1 MASKSK
7 TYELALKIA
16 GKVDSSLK
24 KSCLAA
30 AKDVNTLSASVQKV
44 SGKAAKA
51 MATATSAAI
60 TAITVDAAKKA
71 IEFESTMADV
81 AKVVDGLRDQNGAFT
96 KSYYEMSDAL
106 LNMSKNI
113 PMTADALGQIMASAG
128 QAGIASED
136 LTKFTETAAKMGVAF
151 DTTAEQ
157 AGEWMATWRTAL
169 NLSQTQVTALG
180 DQLNYLG
187 NTTSENVLK
196 LSEVVTRVGALGQT
210 AGLSAGEV
218 AALAASMPGVTAE
231 ISATGIKS
239 MMIAMTA
246 GASATS
252 NQAAVLQ
259 QLGFTA
265 SDMANRMQTDAK
277 GAIIDLL
284 GAIKQLPAAEQTA
297 ALSQY
302 FGKESVSSIAP
313 LLKNLG
319 YLQQQFAK
327 VGDAAAYSGSMEA
340 EYAVRA
346 DTTANKLQ
354 LMQNKL
360 AALQVQ
366 IGNKILPYV
375 NDALDDLSANALPKA
390 EKTLGF
396 IIPKVA
402 KMLGFMLEHSSALI
416 NIGLGI
422 TAVVGISKTFKAVST
437 AYKGATAAVKLLR
450 AAQLKT
456 KIATVA
462 LTAQIRAHTFAMKAS
477 AAASK
482 AAAKAQKAFAA
493 GMKFIKS
500 PVGIA
505 VIAITALITAG
516 VWLYKNWDTV
526 KAKAA
531 QLGAKISG
539 IWTKINTAVTTA
551 IAAISSRFPAL
562 GAVLSG
568 LWKSVQ
574 DVWGNIKAI
583 FSNIIGFIDNVF
595 SGNWSAAWGNI
606 VAIFGNVFG
615 ALANI
620 AKAPINAVISVI
632 NMVLSKINEMK
643 ISIPDW
649 VPGVGGKTLGF
660 NIPQIPMLATG
671 GIATAPTLAM
681 VGEGGEP
688 EAVLPLSKLAQLLD
702 DWVKKPKPGSAGGG
716 DSIVFSPVFNFY
728 GGTPSREEAMEAGR
742 VSFAE
747 FKRLY
752 RRMKDEE
759 RRKQF
764 SPAKEGKG

>member
-1 MASKSK
+1 
-7 TYELALKIA
+7 
-16 GKVDSSLK
+16 
-24 KSCLAA
+24 
-30 AKDVNTLSASVQKV
+30 
-44 SGKAAKA
+44 
-51 MATATSAAI
+51 
-60 TAITVDAAKKA
+60 
-71 IEFESTMADV
+71 
-81 AKVVDGLRDQNGAFT
+81 
-96 KSYYEMSDAL
+96 
-106 LNMSKNI
+106 
-113 PMTADALGQIMASAG
+113 
-128 QAGIASED
+128 
-136 LTKFTETAAKMGVAF
+136 
-151 DTTAEQ
+151 
-157 AGEWMATWRTAL
+157 
-169 NLSQTQVTALG
+169 
-180 DQLNYLG
+180 
-187 NTTSENVLK
+187 
-196 LSEVVTRVGALGQT
+196 
-210 AGLSAGEV
+210 
-218 AALAASMPGVTAE
+218 
-231 ISATGIKS
+231 
-239 MMIAMTA
+239 
-246 GASATS
+246 
-252 NQAAVLQ
+252 
-259 QLGFTA
+259 
-265 SDMANRMQTDAK
+265 MANRMQTDAK

-327 VGDAAAYSGSMEA
+327 VGDATAYSGSMEA

-360 AALQVQ
+360 AVLQVQ

-402 KMLGFMLEHSSALI
+402 KLLGFMLEHSSALI

-437 AYKGATAAVKLLR
+437 AYKGATAAIKLMR
-450 AAQLKT
+450 AAMIKNKT
-456 KIATVA
+456 TTTA
-462 LTAQIRAHTFAMKAS
+462 LTVYTKRHTLAMKANAV
-477 AAASK
+477 AAKAAAVASK
-482 AAAKAQKAFAA
+482 AFRAGLAFVT
-493 GMKFIKS
+493 S
-500 PVGIA
+500 PIGIA
-505 VIAITALITAG
+505 ILAITALIAAG

-595 SGNWSAAWGNI
+595 SGNWSAAWGN
-606 VAIFGNVFG
+606 VVSIFGNVFG
-615 ALANI
+615 ELANI

-702 DWVKKPKPGSAGGG
+702 DWDKKPKPGSAGGG
-716 DSIVFSPVFNFY
+716 ESIVFSPVFNFY

-764 SPAKEGKG
+764 SPA

>member
-81 AKVVDGLRDQNGAFT
+81 AKVVDGLRDENGAFT

-106 LNMSKNI
+106 LNMSKSI

-136 LTKFTETAAKMGVAF
+136 LAKFTETAAKMGVAF

-157 AGEWMATWRTAL
+157 AGDWMATWRTAL

-187 NTTSENVLK
+187 NTTSENALK

-252 NQAAVLQ
+252 KQAAVLQ

-327 VGDAAAYSGSMEA
+327 VGDATAYSGSMEA

-360 AALQVQ
+360 AVLQVQ

-402 KMLGFMLEHSSALI
+402 KLLGFMLEHSSALI

-456 KIATVA
+456 KTATIA
-462 LTAQIRAHTFAMKAS
+462 LTAQTRAHTFAMRAS

-482 AAAKAQKAFAA
+482 AAAVASKAFRA
-493 GMKFIKS
+493 GLAFVTS
-500 PVGIA
+500 PIGIA
-505 VIAITALITAG
+505 ILAITALIAAG

-595 SGNWSAAWGNI
+595 SGNWSAAWGN
-606 VAIFGNVFG
+606 VVSIFGNVFG
-615 ALANI
+615 ELANI

-702 DWVKKPKPGSAGGG
+702 DWEKKPKPGSAGGG
-716 DSIVFSPVFNFY
+716 ESIVFSPVFNFY

-764 SPAKEGKG
+764 SPA

>member
-106 LNMSKNI
+106 LNMSKSI
-113 PMTADALGQIMASAG
+113 PITADALGQIMASAG

-157 AGEWMATWRTAL
+157 AGDWMATWRTAL

-187 NTTSENVLK
+187 NTTSENALK

-252 NQAAVLQ
+252 KQAAVLQ

-327 VGDAAAYSGSMEA
+327 VGDASAYSGSMEA

-360 AALQVQ
+360 AVLQVQ

-375 NDALDDLSANALPKA
+375 NDALDDLSANVLPKA

-402 KMLGFMLEHSSALI
+402 KLLGFMLEHSSALL

-456 KIATVA
+456 KTATIA
-462 LTAQIRAHTFAMKAS
+462 LTAQTRAHTFAMRAS

-482 AAAKAQKAFAA
+482 AAAVASKAFRA
-493 GMKFIKS
+493 GLAFVTS
-500 PVGIA
+500 PIGIA
-505 VIAITALITAG
+505 ILAITALIAAG

-595 SGNWSAAWGNI
+595 SGNWSAAWGN
-606 VAIFGNVFG
+606 VVSIFGNVFG
-615 ALANI
+615 ELANI

-702 DWVKKPKPGSAGGG
+702 DWDKKPKPGSAGGG
-716 DSIVFSPVFNFY
+716 ESIVFSPVFNFY

-764 SPAKEGKG
+764 SPA

>member
-81 AKVVDGLRDQNGAFT
+81 AKVVDGLRDENGAFT

-106 LNMSKNI
+106 LNMSKSI

-252 NQAAVLQ
+252 KQAAVLQ

-360 AALQVQ
+360 AVLQVQ

-402 KMLGFMLEHSSALI
+402 KLLGFMLEHSSALI

-462 LTAQIRAHTFAMKAS
+462 QTAQIRAHTFAMRAS

-482 AAAKAQKAFAA
+482 AAAVASKAFRA
-493 GMKFIKS
+493 GLAFVTS
-500 PVGIA
+500 PIGIA
-505 VIAITALITAG
+505 ILAITALIAAG

-595 SGNWSAAWGNI
+595 SGNWSAAWGN
-606 VAIFGNVFG
+606 VVSIFGNVLG
-615 ALANI
+615 ELANI

-702 DWVKKPKPGSAGGG
+702 DWDKKPKPGSAGGG
-716 DSIVFSPVFNFY
+716 ESIVFSPVFNFY

-764 SPAKEGKG
+764 SPA

>member
-16 GKVDSSLK
+16 GKVDGSLK

-30 AKDVNTLSASVQKV
+30 AKDVNTLSASVQKT
-44 SGKAAKA
+44 GRITAKA
-51 MATATSAAI
+51 MAAVGAAVATVAVAS
-60 TAITVDAAKKA
+60 AKKA

-136 LTKFTETAAKMGVAF
+136 LAKFTETAAKMGVAF
-151 DTTAEQ
+151 NTTAEQ

-169 NLSQTQVTALG
+169 NLSQTQVAALG

-187 NTTSENVLK
+187 NTTSENALK

-252 NQAAVLQ
+252 KQAAVLQ

-284 GAIKQLPAAEQTA
+284 GTIKQLPAAEQTA

-327 VGDAAAYSGSMEA
+327 VGDASAYSGSMEA

-360 AALQVQ
+360 AVLQVR

-375 NDALDDLSANALPKA
+375 NDALDELSANVLPEVGA
-390 EKTLGF
+390 ELDVIVPN
-396 IIPKVA
+396 IINATKW
-402 KMLGFMLEHSSALI
+402 LWDHRSAVI
-416 NIGLGI
+416 
-422 TAVVGISKTFKAVST
+422 AVGIAIGGTVAISKGIST
-437 AYKGATAAVKLLR
+437 VTTIYKGATAAVKLLR

-456 KIATVA
+456 KTATIA
-462 LTAQIRAHTFAMKAS
+462 LTAQIRAHTFAMRAS

-482 AAAKAQKAFAA
+482 AAAVASKAFRA
-493 GMKFIKS
+493 GLAFVTS
-500 PVGIA
+500 PIGIA
-505 VIAITALITAG
+505 ILAITALIAAG

-551 IAAISSRFPAL
+551 IAAISSRFPVL

-595 SGNWSAAWGNI
+595 SGNWSAAWGN
-606 VAIFGNVFG
+606 VVSIFGNVFG
-615 ALANI
+615 ELANI

-702 DWVKKPKPGSAGGG
+702 DWEKKPKPGSAGGG
-716 DSIVFSPVFNFY
+716 ESIVFSPVFNFY

-764 SPAKEGKG
+764 SPA

>member
-16 GKVDSSLK
+16 GKVDGSLK

-252 NQAAVLQ
+252 KQAAVLQ

-327 VGDAAAYSGSMEA
+327 VGDASAYSGSMEA

-402 KMLGFMLEHSSALI
+402 KLLGFMFEHSSALI

-456 KIATVA
+456 KISTIA
-462 LTAQIRAHTFAMKAS
+462 LTAQTRAHTFAMRAS

-482 AAAKAQKAFAA
+482 AAAVASKAFRA
-493 GMKFIKS
+493 GLAFVTS
-500 PVGIA
+500 PIGIA
-505 VIAITALITAG
+505 ILAITALISAG

-551 IAAISSRFPAL
+551 IAAISSRVRELL
-562 GAVLSG
+562 GAVLPG

-595 SGNWSAAWGNI
+595 SGNWSAAWGN
-606 VAIFGNVFG
+606 VVSIFGNVFG

-702 DWVKKPKPGSAGGG
+702 DWDKKPKPGSAGGG
-716 DSIVFSPVFNFY
+716 ESIVFSPVFNFY

-764 SPAKEGKG
+764 SPA

>member
-136 LTKFTETAAKMGVAF
+136 LAKFTETAAKMGVAF

-169 NLSQTQVTALG
+169 NLSQTQVAALG

-187 NTTSENVLK
+187 NTTSENALK

-252 NQAAVLQ
+252 KQAAVLQ
-259 QLGFTA
+259 QLGFTV

-327 VGDAAAYSGSMEA
+327 VGDASAYSGSMEA

-360 AALQVQ
+360 AVLQVQ

-375 NDALDDLSANALPKA
+375 NDALDELSANVLPKA

-402 KMLGFMLEHSSALI
+402 KLLGFMLEHSSALI

-456 KIATVA
+456 KTATIA
-462 LTAQIRAHTFAMKAS
+462 LTAQIRAHTFAMRAS

-482 AAAKAQKAFAA
+482 AAAVASKAFRA
-493 GMKFIKS
+493 GLAFVTS
-500 PVGIA
+500 PIGIA
-505 VIAITALITAG
+505 ILAITALIAAG

-595 SGNWSAAWGNI
+595 SGNWSAAWGN
-606 VAIFGNVFG
+606 VVSIFGNVFG
-615 ALANI
+615 ELANI

-702 DWVKKPKPGSAGGG
+702 DWDKKPKPGSAGGG
-716 DSIVFSPVFNFY
+716 ESIVFSPVFNFY

-764 SPAKEGKG
+764 SPA

>member
-106 LNMSKNI
+106 LNMSKSI

-136 LTKFTETAAKMGVAF
+136 LAKFTETAAKMGVAF

-169 NLSQTQVTALG
+169 NLSQTQVAALG

-187 NTTSENVLK
+187 NTTSENALK

-252 NQAAVLQ
+252 KQAAVLQ

-284 GAIKQLPAAEQTA
+284 GAIKQLPSAEQTA

-327 VGDAAAYSGSMEA
+327 VGDASAYSGSMEA

-360 AALQVQ
+360 AVLQVQ

-402 KMLGFMLEHSSALI
+402 KLLGFMLEHSSALI

-437 AYKGATAAVKLLR
+437 AYKGVTAAVKLLR

-456 KIATVA
+456 KTATIA
-462 LTAQIRAHTFAMKAS
+462 LTAQIRAHTFAMRAS

-482 AAAKAQKAFAA
+482 AAAVASKAFRA
-493 GMKFIKS
+493 GLAFITS
-500 PVGIA
+500 PIGIA
-505 VIAITALITAG
+505 ILAITALIAAG

-574 DVWGNIKAI
+574 NVWGNIKAI

-595 SGNWSAAWGNI
+595 SGNWSAAWGN
-606 VAIFGNVFG
+606 VVSIFGNVFG
-615 ALANI
+615 ELANI

-702 DWVKKPKPGSAGGG
+702 DWDKKPKPGSAGGG
-716 DSIVFSPVFNFY
+716 ESIVFSPVFNFY

-764 SPAKEGKG
+764 SPA

>member
-1 MASKSK
+1 MQK
-7 TYELALKIA
+7 TGRI
-16 GKVDSSLK
+16 
-24 KSCLAA
+24 
-30 AKDVNTLSASVQKV
+30 
-44 SGKAAKA
+44 AAKA
-51 MATATSAAI
+51 MAAVGTAVA
-60 TAITVDAAKKA
+60 TVAVASAKKA

-136 LTKFTETAAKMGVAF
+136 LAKFTETAAKMGVAF

-169 NLSQTQVTALG
+169 NLSQTQVAALG

-187 NTTSENVLK
+187 NTTSENALK

-252 NQAAVLQ
+252 KQAAVLQ
-259 QLGFTA
+259 QLGFTV

-284 GAIKQLPAAEQTA
+284 GAIKKLPAAEQTA

-327 VGDAAAYSGSMEA
+327 VGDASAYSGSMEA

-360 AALQVQ
+360 AVLQVQ

-375 NDALDDLSANALPKA
+375 NDALDELSANVLPEVGA
-390 EKTLGF
+390 ELDVIVPN
-396 IIPKVA
+396 IINATKW
-402 KMLGFMLEHSSALI
+402 LWDHRSAVI
-416 NIGLGI
+416 
-422 TAVVGISKTFKAVST
+422 AVGIAIGGTVAISKGIST
-437 AYKGATAAVKLLR
+437 VTTIYKGATAAVKLLR

-505 VIAITALITAG
+505 VIAITALIAAG

-595 SGNWSAAWGNI
+595 SGNWSAAWENV

-620 AKAPINAVISVI
+620 AKAPINAVISLI

-649 VPGVGGKTLGF
+649 VPVVGGKTLGF

-702 DWVKKPKPGSAGGG
+702 DWDKKPKPGSAGGG
-716 DSIVFSPVFNFY
+716 ESIVFSPVFNFY

-764 SPAKEGKG
+764 SPA

>member
-24 KSCLAA
+24 KSCLSA

-106 LNMSKNI
+106 LNMSKSI

-157 AGEWMATWRTAL
+157 AGDWMATWRTAL

-187 NTTSENVLK
+187 NTTSENALK

-252 NQAAVLQ
+252 KQAAVLQ

-265 SDMANRMQTDAK
+265 SDMTNRMQTDAK

-327 VGDAAAYSGSMEA
+327 VGDASAYSGSMEA

-360 AALQVQ
+360 AVLQVQ

-402 KMLGFMLEHSSALI
+402 KLLGFMLEHSSALI

-456 KIATVA
+456 KTATIA
-462 LTAQIRAHTFAMKAS
+462 LTAQIRAHTFAMRAS

-482 AAAKAQKAFAA
+482 AAAVASKAFRA
-493 GMKFIKS
+493 GLAFVTS
-500 PVGIA
+500 PIGIA
-505 VIAITALITAG
+505 ILAITALIAAG

-595 SGNWSAAWGNI
+595 SGNWSAAWGN
-606 VAIFGNVFG
+606 VVSIFGNVFG
-615 ALANI
+615 ELANI

-702 DWVKKPKPGSAGGG
+702 DWEKKPKPGSAGGG
-716 DSIVFSPVFNFY
+716 ESIVFSPVFNFY

-764 SPAKEGKG
+764 SPA

>member
-30 AKDVNTLSASVQKV
+30 AKDVNTLSASVQKT
-44 SGKAAKA
+44 GRIAAKA
-51 MATATSAAI
+51 MAAVGTAVA
-60 TAITVDAAKKA
+60 TVAVASAKKA

-136 LTKFTETAAKMGVAF
+136 LAKFTETAAKMGVAF
-151 DTTAEQ
+151 NTTAEQ

-187 NTTSENVLK
+187 NTTSKNALK

-252 NQAAVLQ
+252 KQAAVLQ

-360 AALQVQ
+360 AVLQVQ

-402 KMLGFMLEHSSALI
+402 KLLGFMLEHSSALI

-456 KIATVA
+456 KTATIA
-462 LTAQIRAHTFAMKAS
+462 LTAQTRAHTFAMRAS

-482 AAAKAQKAFAA
+482 AAAVASKAFRA
-493 GMKFIKS
+493 GLAFVTS
-500 PVGIA
+500 PIGIA
-505 VIAITALITAG
+505 ILAITALIAAG

-595 SGNWSAAWGNI
+595 SGNWSAAWGN
-606 VAIFGNVFG
+606 VVSIFGNVFG
-615 ALANI
+615 ELANI

-702 DWVKKPKPGSAGGG
+702 DWDKKPKPSSAGGG
-716 DSIVFSPVFNFY
+716 ESIVFSPVFNFY

-764 SPAKEGKG
+764 SPA

>member
-106 LNMSKNI
+106 LNMSKSI

-157 AGEWMATWRTAL
+157 AGEWMAVWRTAL

-187 NTTSENVLK
+187 NTTSENALK

-252 NQAAVLQ
+252 KQAAVLQ

-360 AALQVQ
+360 AVLQVQ

-402 KMLGFMLEHSSALI
+402 KLLGFMLEHSSALI

-462 LTAQIRAHTFAMKAS
+462 LTAQSRAHTFAMKAS

-505 VIAITALITAG
+505 VIAITALIAAG

-595 SGNWSAAWGNI
+595 SGNWSAAWGN
-606 VAIFGNVFG
+606 VVSIFGNVFG
-615 ALANI
+615 ELANI

-702 DWVKKPKPGSAGGG
+702 DWEKKPKPGSAGGG
-716 DSIVFSPVFNFY
+716 ESIVFSPVFNFY

-764 SPAKEGKG
+764 SPA

>member
-44 SGKAAKA
+44 SSKGAKA

-106 LNMSKNI
+106 LNMSKSI

-187 NTTSENVLK
+187 NTTSENALK

-252 NQAAVLQ
+252 KQAAVLQ

-360 AALQVQ
+360 AVLQVQ

-402 KMLGFMLEHSSALI
+402 KLLGFMLEHSSALL

-456 KIATVA
+456 KTATIA
-462 LTAQIRAHTFAMKAS
+462 LTAQIRAHTFAMRAS

-482 AAAKAQKAFAA
+482 AAAVASKAFRA
-493 GMKFIKS
+493 GLAFVTS
-500 PVGIA
+500 PIGIA
-505 VIAITALITAG
+505 ILAITALIAAG

-595 SGNWSAAWGNI
+595 SGNWSAAWGN
-606 VAIFGNVFG
+606 VVSIFGNEFG

-702 DWVKKPKPGSAGGG
+702 DWDKKPKPGSAGGG
-716 DSIVFSPVFNFY
+716 ESIVFSPVFNFY

-764 SPAKEGKG
+764 SPA

>member
-106 LNMSKNI
+106 LNMSKSI

-157 AGEWMATWRTAL
+157 AGEWMAVWRTAL

-187 NTTSENVLK
+187 NTTSENALK

-252 NQAAVLQ
+252 QQAAVLQ

-360 AALQVQ
+360 AVLQVQ

-402 KMLGFMLEHSSALI
+402 KLLGFMLEHSSALI

-462 LTAQIRAHTFAMKAS
+462 QTAQIRAHTFAMKAS

-551 IAAISSRFPAL
+551 IASISSRFPVL

-574 DVWGNIKAI
+574 DVWGNIQAV

-660 NIPQIPMLATG
+660 NLPQIPMLATG

-702 DWVKKPKPGSAGGG
+702 DWEKKPKPGSAGGG

-764 SPAKEGKG
+764 SPA

>member
-136 LTKFTETAAKMGVAF
+136 LAKFTETAAKMGVAF

-169 NLSQTQVTALG
+169 NLSQTQVAALG

-187 NTTSENVLK
+187 NTTSENALK

-252 NQAAVLQ
+252 KQAAVLQ
-259 QLGFTA
+259 QLGFTV

-360 AALQVQ
+360 AVLQVQ

-402 KMLGFMLEHSSALI
+402 KLLGFMLEHSSALI

-456 KIATVA
+456 KTATIA
-462 LTAQIRAHTFAMKAS
+462 LTAQTRAHTFAMRAS

-482 AAAKAQKAFAA
+482 AAAVASKAFRA
-493 GMKFIKS
+493 GLAFVTS
-500 PVGIA
+500 PIGIA
-505 VIAITALITAG
+505 ILAITALIAAG

-595 SGNWSAAWGNI
+595 SVNWSAAWGN
-606 VAIFGNVFG
+606 VVSIFGNVFG
-615 ALANI
+615 ELANI

-702 DWVKKPKPGSAGGG
+702 DWDKKPKPSSAGGG
-716 DSIVFSPVFNFY
+716 ESIVFSPVFNFY

-764 SPAKEGKG
+764 SPA

>member
-252 NQAAVLQ
+252 QQAAVLQ

-402 KMLGFMLEHSSALI
+402 KLLGFMLEHSSALI

-574 DVWGNIKAI
+574 DVWGNIQAV

-702 DWVKKPKPGSAGGG
+702 DWEKKPKPGSAGGG

-759 RRKQF
+759 HRKQF
-764 SPAKEGKG
+764 SPA

>member
-44 SGKAAKA
+44 SSKVAKA

-81 AKVVDGLRDQNGAFT
+81 AKVVDGLRDENGAFT

-106 LNMSKNI
+106 LNMSKSI

-187 NTTSENVLK
+187 NTTSENALK

-252 NQAAVLQ
+252 KQAAVLQ

-360 AALQVQ
+360 AVLQVQ

-402 KMLGFMLEHSSALI
+402 KLLGFMLEHSSALL

-456 KIATVA
+456 KISTIA
-462 LTAQIRAHTFAMKAS
+462 LTAQTRAHTFAMKAS

-482 AAAKAQKAFAA
+482 AAAVASKAFRA
-493 GMKFIKS
+493 GLAFVTS
-500 PVGIA
+500 PIGIA
-505 VIAITALITAG
+505 ILAITALIAAG

-595 SGNWSAAWGNI
+595 SGNWSAAWGN
-606 VAIFGNVFG
+606 VVSIFGNVFG
-615 ALANI
+615 ELANI

-702 DWVKKPKPGSAGGG
+702 DWDKKPKPGPAGGG
-716 DSIVFSPVFNFY
+716 ESIVFSPVFNFY

-764 SPAKEGKG
+764 SPA

>member
-106 LNMSKNI
+106 LNMSKSI

-187 NTTSENVLK
+187 NTTSENALK

-252 NQAAVLQ
+252 KQAAVLQ

-360 AALQVQ
+360 AVLQVQ

-402 KMLGFMLEHSSALI
+402 KLLGFMLEHSSALI

-456 KIATVA
+456 KTATIAQ
-462 LTAQIRAHTFAMKAS
+462 TAQIRAHTFAMRAS

-482 AAAKAQKAFAA
+482 AAAVASKAFRA
-493 GMKFIKS
+493 GLAFVTS
-500 PVGIA
+500 PIGIA
-505 VIAITALITAG
+505 ILAITALIAAG

-595 SGNWSAAWGNI
+595 SGNWSAAWGN
-606 VAIFGNVFG
+606 VVSIFGNVFG
-615 ALANI
+615 ELANI

-702 DWVKKPKPGSAGGG
+702 DWDKKPKPGSAGGG
-716 DSIVFSPVFNFY
+716 ESIVFSPVFNFY

-764 SPAKEGKG
+764 SPA

>member
-106 LNMSKNI
+106 LNMSKSI

-187 NTTSENVLK
+187 NTTSENALK

-252 NQAAVLQ
+252 KQAAVLQ

-327 VGDAAAYSGSMEA
+327 VGDASAYSGSMEA

-360 AALQVQ
+360 AVLQVQ

-375 NDALDDLSANALPKA
+375 NDALDELSANVLPEVGA
-390 EKTLGF
+390 ELDVIVPN
-396 IIPKVA
+396 IINATKW
-402 KMLGFMLEHSSALI
+402 LWDHRSAVI
-416 NIGLGI
+416 
-422 TAVVGISKTFKAVST
+422 AVGIAIGGTVAISKGIST
-437 AYKGATAAVKLLR
+437 VTTIYKGATAAVKLLR

-456 KIATVA
+456 KTATIA
-462 LTAQIRAHTFAMKAS
+462 LTAQIRAHTFAMRAS

-482 AAAKAQKAFAA
+482 AAAVASKAFRA
-493 GMKFIKS
+493 GLAFVTS
-500 PVGIA
+500 PIGIA
-505 VIAITALITAG
+505 ILAITALIAAG

-551 IAAISSRFPAL
+551 IAAISSRFPAF

-595 SGNWSAAWGNI
+595 SGNWSAAWGN
-606 VAIFGNVFG
+606 VVSIFGNVFG
-615 ALANI
+615 ELANI

-702 DWVKKPKPGSAGGG
+702 DWEKKPKPGSAGGG
-716 DSIVFSPVFNFY
+716 ESIVFSPVFNFY

-764 SPAKEGKG
+764 SPA

>member
-24 KSCLAA
+24 KSCLSA
-30 AKDVNTLSASVQKV
+30 AKDVNTLSASVQKT
-44 SGKAAKA
+44 GRIAAKA
-51 MATATSAAI
+51 MAAVGTAVA
-60 TAITVDAAKKA
+60 TVAVASAKKA

-106 LNMSKNI
+106 LNMSKSI

-136 LTKFTETAAKMGVAF
+136 LAKFTETAAKMGVAF
-151 DTTAEQ
+151 NTTAEQ

-187 NTTSENVLK
+187 NTTSENALK

-252 NQAAVLQ
+252 KQAAVLQ

-284 GAIKQLPAAEQTA
+284 GTIKQLPAAEQTA

-327 VGDAAAYSGSMEA
+327 VGDASAYSGSMEA

-360 AALQVQ
+360 AVLQVR

-375 NDALDDLSANALPKA
+375 NDALDELSANVLPEVGA
-390 EKTLGF
+390 ELDVIVPN
-396 IIPKVA
+396 IINATKW
-402 KMLGFMLEHSSALI
+402 LWDHRSAVI
-416 NIGLGI
+416 
-422 TAVVGISKTFKAVST
+422 AVGIAIGGTVAISKGIST
-437 AYKGATAAVKLLR
+437 VTTIYKGATAAVKLLR

-456 KIATVA
+456 KTATIA
-462 LTAQIRAHTFAMKAS
+462 LTAQTRAHTFAMRAS

-482 AAAKAQKAFAA
+482 AAAVASKAFRA
-493 GMKFIKS
+493 GLAFVTS
-500 PVGIA
+500 PIGIA
-505 VIAITALITAG
+505 ILAITALIAAG

-595 SGNWSAAWGNI
+595 SGNWSAAWGN
-606 VAIFGNVFG
+606 VVSIFGNVFG
-615 ALANI
+615 ELANI

-702 DWVKKPKPGSAGGG
+702 DWEKKPKPGSAGGG
-716 DSIVFSPVFNFY
+716 ESIVFSPVFNFH

-764 SPAKEGKG
+764 STA

>member
-24 KSCLAA
+24 KSCLTA
-30 AKDVNTLSASVQKV
+30 AKDVEALGTSAQKV
-44 SGKAAKA
+44 GKRAAKA
-51 MATATSAAI
+51 MAAVGTAVA
-60 TAITVDAAKKA
+60 TVAVASAKKA

-136 LTKFTETAAKMGVAF
+136 LAKFTETAAKMGVAF

-169 NLSQTQVTALG
+169 NLSQTQVAALG

-187 NTTSENVLK
+187 NTTSENALK

-252 NQAAVLQ
+252 KQAAVLQ
-259 QLGFTA
+259 QLGFTV

-327 VGDAAAYSGSMEA
+327 VGDASAYSGSMEA

-360 AALQVQ
+360 AVLQVQ

-375 NDALDDLSANALPKA
+375 NDALDELSANVLPEVGA
-390 EKTLGF
+390 ELDVIVPN
-396 IIPKVA
+396 IINATKW
-402 KMLGFMLEHSSALI
+402 LWDHRSAVI
-416 NIGLGI
+416 
-422 TAVVGISKTFKAVST
+422 AVGIAIGGTVAISKGIST
-437 AYKGATAAVKLLR
+437 VTTIYKGATAAVKLLR

-505 VIAITALITAG
+505 VVAITALIAAG

-595 SGNWSAAWGNI
+595 SGNWSAAWGN
-606 VAIFGNVFG
+606 VVSIFGNVFG
-615 ALANI
+615 ELANI

-702 DWVKKPKPGSAGGG
+702 DWDKKPKPGSAGGG
-716 DSIVFSPVFNFY
+716 ESIVFSPVFNFY

-764 SPAKEGKG
+764 SPA

>member
-51 MATATSAAI
+51 MATATSADI

-106 LNMSKNI
+106 LNMSKSI

-187 NTTSENVLK
+187 NTTSENALK

-252 NQAAVLQ
+252 KQAAVLQ

-327 VGDAAAYSGSMEA
+327 VGDASAYSGSMEA

-360 AALQVQ
+360 AVLQVQ

-375 NDALDDLSANALPKA
+375 NDALDELSANVLPEVGA
-390 EKTLGF
+390 ELDVIVPN
-396 IIPKVA
+396 IINATKW
-402 KMLGFMLEHSSALI
+402 LWDHRSAVI
-416 NIGLGI
+416 
-422 TAVVGISKTFKAVST
+422 AVGIAIGGTVAISKGIST
-437 AYKGATAAVKLLR
+437 VTTIYKGATAAVKLLR

-456 KIATVA
+456 KTATIA
-462 LTAQIRAHTFAMKAS
+462 LTAQIRAHTFAMRAS

-482 AAAKAQKAFAA
+482 AAAVASKAFRA
-493 GMKFIKS
+493 GLAFVTS
-500 PVGIA
+500 PIGIA
-505 VIAITALITAG
+505 ILAITALIAAG

-595 SGNWSAAWGNI
+595 SGNWSAAWGN
-606 VAIFGNVFG
+606 VVSIFGNVFG
-615 ALANI
+615 ELANI

-702 DWVKKPKPGSAGGG
+702 DWEKKPKPGSAGGG
-716 DSIVFSPVFNFY
+716 ESIVFSPVFNFY

-764 SPAKEGKG
+764 SPA

>member
-106 LNMSKNI
+106 LNMSKSI

-136 LTKFTETAAKMGVAF
+136 LAKFTETAAKMGVAF

-157 AGEWMATWRTAL
+157 AGDWMATWRTAL

-187 NTTSENVLK
+187 NTTSENALK

-252 NQAAVLQ
+252 KQAAVLQ

-327 VGDAAAYSGSMEA
+327 VGDATAYSGSMEA

-360 AALQVQ
+360 AVLQVQ

-402 KMLGFMLEHSSALI
+402 KLLGFMLEHSSALI

-437 AYKGATAAVKLLR
+437 AYKGATAAIKLLR

-456 KIATVA
+456 KTATTA
-462 LTAQIRAHTFAMKAS
+462 LTAQTRAHTFAMRAS

-482 AAAKAQKAFAA
+482 AAAVASKAFRA
-493 GMKFIKS
+493 GLAFVTS
-500 PVGIA
+500 PIGIA
-505 VIAITALITAG
+505 ILAITALIAAG

-595 SGNWSAAWGNI
+595 SGNWSAAWGN
-606 VAIFGNVFG
+606 VVSIFGNLFG
-615 ALANI
+615 ELANI

-702 DWVKKPKPGSAGGG
+702 DWDKKPKPGSAGGG
-716 DSIVFSPVFNFY
+716 ESIVFSPVFNFY

-764 SPAKEGKG
+764 SPA

>member
-81 AKVVDGLRDQNGAFT
+81 AKVVDGLRDENGAFT

-106 LNMSKNI
+106 LNMSKSI

-187 NTTSENVLK
+187 NTTSENALK

-252 NQAAVLQ
+252 KQAAVLQ

-327 VGDAAAYSGSMEA
+327 VGDAAAYSSSMEA

-360 AALQVQ
+360 AVLQVQ

-402 KMLGFMLEHSSALI
+402 KLLGFMLEHSSALI

-456 KIATVA
+456 KIATIA
-462 LTAQIRAHTFAMKAS
+462 LTAQIRAHTFAMRAS

-505 VIAITALITAG
+505 VIAITALIAAG

-595 SGNWSAAWGNI
+595 SGNWSAAWGN
-606 VAIFGNVFG
+606 VVSIFGNVFG
-615 ALANI
+615 ELANI

-702 DWVKKPKPGSAGGG
+702 DWDKKPKPGSAGGG
-716 DSIVFSPVFNFY
+716 ESIVFSPVFNFY

-764 SPAKEGKG
+764 SPA

>member
-30 AKDVNTLSASVQKV
+30 AKDVNTLNASVQKV

-81 AKVVDGLRDQNGAFT
+81 SKVVDGLRDQNGAFT

-136 LTKFTETAAKMGVAF
+136 LAKFTETAAKMGVAF

-169 NLSQTQVTALG
+169 NLSQTQVAALG

-187 NTTSENVLK
+187 NTTSENALK

-327 VGDAAAYSGSMEA
+327 VGDASAYSGSMEA
-340 EYAVRA
+340 EYAMRA
-346 DTTANKLQ
+346 DTTANKLK

-360 AALQVQ
+360 AVLQVQ

-402 KMLGFMLEHSSALI
+402 KLLGFMLEHSSALI

-437 AYKGATAAVKLLR
+437 AYKGTTAAVKLLR

-462 LTAQIRAHTFAMKAS
+462 LTAQNRAHTFAMKAS

-505 VIAITALITAG
+505 VIAITALIAAG

-526 KAKAA
+526 KVKAA

-595 SGNWSAAWGNI
+595 SGNWSAAWGNV
-606 VAIFGNVFG
+606 VAIFWNVFG

-660 NIPQIPMLATG
+660 NLPQIPMLATG

-702 DWVKKPKPGSAGGG
+702 DWDKKPKPGSAGGG
-716 DSIVFSPVFNFY
+716 ESIVFSPVFNFY

-752 RRMKDEE
+752 RRMQDEE

-764 SPAKEGKG
+764 SPA

>member
-30 AKDVNTLSASVQKV
+30 AKDVNTLSASVQKT
-44 SGKAAKA
+44 GRIAAKA
-51 MATATSAAI
+51 MAAVGTAVA
-60 TAITVDAAKKA
+60 TVAVASAKKA

-81 AKVVDGLRDQNGAFT
+81 AKVVYGLRDQNGAFT

-106 LNMSKNI
+106 LNMSKSI

-187 NTTSENVLK
+187 NTTSENALK

-252 NQAAVLQ
+252 KQATVLQ

-284 GAIKQLPAAEQTA
+284 GAIKKLPAAEQTA

-313 LLKNLG
+313 LLKNLD

-360 AALQVQ
+360 AVLQVQ

-375 NDALDDLSANALPKA
+375 NDALDELSANVLPEVGA
-390 EKTLGF
+390 ELDVIVPN
-396 IIPKVA
+396 IINATKW
-402 KMLGFMLEHSSALI
+402 LWEHRSAVI
-416 NIGLGI
+416 
-422 TAVVGISKTFKAVST
+422 AVGIAIGGTVAISKGIST
-437 AYKGATAAVKLLR
+437 VTTIYKGATAAVKLLR

-505 VIAITALITAG
+505 VIAITALIAAG

-595 SGNWSAAWGNI
+595 SGNWSAAWGN
-606 VAIFGNVFG
+606 VVSIFGNVFG
-615 ALANI
+615 ELANI

-649 VPGVGGKTLGF
+649 VPVVGGKTLGF

-702 DWVKKPKPGSAGGG
+702 DWEKKPKPGSAGGG
-716 DSIVFSPVFNFY
+716 ESIVFSPVFNFY
-728 GGTPSREEAMEAGR
+728 GGTPSREEAIEAGR

-764 SPAKEGKG
+764 SPA

>member
-1 MASKSK
+1 MASISK

-16 GKVDSSLK
+16 GKVDGSLK

-30 AKDVNTLSASVQKV
+30 AKDVNTLSASAQKT
-44 SGKAAKA
+44 GRIAAKA
-51 MATATSAAI
+51 MAAVGTAVA
-60 TAITVDAAKKA
+60 TVAVASAKKA

-136 LTKFTETAAKMGVAF
+136 LAKFTETAAKMGVAF

-169 NLSQTQVTALG
+169 NLSQTQVAALG

-187 NTTSENVLK
+187 NTTSENALK

-252 NQAAVLQ
+252 KQAAVLQ

-284 GAIKQLPAAEQTA
+284 GTIKQLPAAEQTA

-327 VGDAAAYSGSMEA
+327 VGDASAYSGSMEA

-354 LMQNKL
+354 LTQNKL
-360 AALQVQ
+360 AVLQVQ

-375 NDALDDLSANALPKA
+375 NDALDELSANVLPEVGA
-390 EKTLGF
+390 ELDVIVPN
-396 IIPKVA
+396 IINATKW
-402 KMLGFMLEHSSALI
+402 LWDHRSAVI
-416 NIGLGI
+416 
-422 TAVVGISKTFKAVST
+422 AVGIAIGGTVAISKGIST
-437 AYKGATAAVKLLR
+437 VTTIYKGATAAVKLLR

-456 KIATVA
+456 KTATIA
-462 LTAQIRAHTFAMKAS
+462 LTAQIRAHTFAMRAS

-482 AAAKAQKAFAA
+482 AAAVASKAFRA
-493 GMKFIKS
+493 GLAFVTS
-500 PVGIA
+500 PIGIA
-505 VIAITALITAG
+505 ILAITALIAAG

-595 SGNWSAAWGNI
+595 SGNWSAAWGN
-606 VAIFGNVFG
+606 VVSIFGNVFG
-615 ALANI
+615 ELANI

-702 DWVKKPKPGSAGGG
+702 DWDKKPKPGSAGGG
-716 DSIVFSPVFNFY
+716 ESIVFSPVFNFY

-764 SPAKEGKG
+764 SPA

>member
-30 AKDVNTLSASVQKV
+30 AKDVNTLSASVQKT
-44 SGKAAKA
+44 GRIAAKA
-51 MATATSAAI
+51 MAAVGTAVA
-60 TAITVDAAKKA
+60 TVAVASAKKA

-136 LTKFTETAAKMGVAF
+136 LAKFTETAAKMGVAF

-169 NLSQTQVTALG
+169 NLSQTQVAALG

-187 NTTSENVLK
+187 NTTSENALK

-252 NQAAVLQ
+252 KQAAVLQ
-259 QLGFTA
+259 QLGFTV

-327 VGDAAAYSGSMEA
+327 VGDASAYSGSMEA

-402 KMLGFMLEHSSALI
+402 KLLGFMLEHSSALI

-422 TAVVGISKTFKAVST
+422 TAVVGISKGISTVTT
-437 AYKGATAAVKLLR
+437 AYKGAKAAVKLLR

-456 KIATVA
+456 KIETVV
-462 LTAQIRAHTFAMKAS
+462 LTARIRAHTFAMKAS

-505 VIAITALITAG
+505 VIAITALIAAG

-526 KAKAA
+526 KVKAA
-531 QLGAKISG
+531 QLGAKING
-539 IWTKINTAVTTA
+539 IWSKINTAVTTA
-551 IAAISSRFPAL
+551 IASISSRFPVL

-764 SPAKEGKG
+764 SPA

>member
-106 LNMSKNI
+106 LNMSKSI

-187 NTTSENVLK
+187 NTTSENALK

-252 NQAAVLQ
+252 KQAAVLQ

-313 LLKNLG
+313 LLKSLG

-327 VGDAAAYSGSMEA
+327 VGDASAYSGSMEA

-360 AALQVQ
+360 AVLQVQ

-375 NDALDDLSANALPKA
+375 NDALDELSANVLPEVGA
-390 EKTLGF
+390 ELDVIVPN
-396 IIPKVA
+396 IINATKW
-402 KMLGFMLEHSSALI
+402 LWDHRSAVI
-416 NIGLGI
+416 
-422 TAVVGISKTFKAVST
+422 AVGIAIGGTVAISKGIST
-437 AYKGATAAVKLLR
+437 VTTIYKGATAAVKLLR

-456 KIATVA
+456 KTATIA
-462 LTAQIRAHTFAMKAS
+462 LTAQIRAHTFAMRAS

-482 AAAKAQKAFAA
+482 AAAVASKAFRA
-493 GMKFIKS
+493 GLAFVTS
-500 PVGIA
+500 PIGIA
-505 VIAITALITAG
+505 ILAITALIAAG

-595 SGNWSAAWGNI
+595 SGNWSAAWGN
-606 VAIFGNVFG
+606 VVSIFGNVFG
-615 ALANI
+615 ELANI

-702 DWVKKPKPGSAGGG
+702 DWEKKPKPGSAGGG
-716 DSIVFSPVFNFY
+716 ESIVFSPVFNFY

-764 SPAKEGKG
+764 SPA

>member
-106 LNMSKNI
+106 LNMSKSI

-157 AGEWMATWRTAL
+157 AGEWMAVWRTAL

-187 NTTSENVLK
+187 NTTSENALK

-252 NQAAVLQ
+252 KQAAVLQ

-284 GAIKQLPAAEQTA
+284 GTIKQLPAAEQTA

-360 AALQVQ
+360 AVLQVQ

-402 KMLGFMLEHSSALI
+402 KLLGFMLEHSSALI

-456 KIATVA
+456 KIATIA

-505 VIAITALITAG
+505 VIAITALIAAG

-595 SGNWSAAWGNI
+595 SGNWSAAWGN
-606 VAIFGNVFG
+606 VVSIFGNVFG
-615 ALANI
+615 ELANI

-702 DWVKKPKPGSAGGG
+702 DWDKKPKPGSAGGG
-716 DSIVFSPVFNFY
+716 ESIVFSPVFNFY

-764 SPAKEGKG
+764 SPA

>member
-106 LNMSKNI
+106 LNMSKSI

-187 NTTSENVLK
+187 NTTSENALK

-252 NQAAVLQ
+252 KQAAVLQ

-360 AALQVQ
+360 AVLQVQ

-402 KMLGFMLEHSSALI
+402 KLLGFMLEHSSALI

-456 KIATVA
+456 KISTVA
-462 LTAQIRAHTFAMKAS
+462 LTAQTRAHTFAMRAS

-482 AAAKAQKAFAA
+482 AAAVASKAFRA
-493 GMKFIKS
+493 GLAFVTS
-500 PVGIA
+500 PIGIA
-505 VIAITALITAG
+505 ILAITALIAAG

-595 SGNWSAAWGNI
+595 SGNWSAAWGN
-606 VAIFGNVFG
+606 VVSIFGNVFG
-615 ALANI
+615 ELANI

-702 DWVKKPKPGSAGGG
+702 DWDKKPKPGSAGGG
-716 DSIVFSPVFNFY
+716 ESIVFSPVFNFY

-764 SPAKEGKG
+764 SPA

>member
-106 LNMSKNI
+106 LNMSKSI

-128 QAGIASED
+128 QVGIASED

-187 NTTSENVLK
+187 NTTSENALK

-252 NQAAVLQ
+252 KQAAVLQ

-360 AALQVQ
+360 AVLQVQ

-402 KMLGFMLEHSSALI
+402 KLLGFMLEHSSALI

-456 KIATVA
+456 KTETIA
-462 LTAQIRAHTFAMKAS
+462 LTAQTRAHTFAMRAS

-482 AAAKAQKAFAA
+482 AAAVASKAFRASLA
-493 GMKFIKS
+493 FVTS
-500 PVGIA
+500 PIGIA
-505 VIAITALITAG
+505 ILAITALIAAG

-595 SGNWSAAWGNI
+595 SGNWSAAWGN
-606 VAIFGNVFG
+606 VVSIFGNVFG
-615 ALANI
+615 ELANI

-702 DWVKKPKPGSAGGG
+702 DWEKKPKPGSAGGG
-716 DSIVFSPVFNFY
+716 ESIVFSPVFNFY

-764 SPAKEGKG
+764 SPA

>member
-81 AKVVDGLRDQNGAFT
+81 SKVVDGLRDQNGAFT

-136 LTKFTETAAKMGVAF
+136 LAKFTETAAKMGVAF

-252 NQAAVLQ
+252 QQAAVLQ

-360 AALQVQ
+360 AVLQVQ

-402 KMLGFMLEHSSALI
+402 KLLGFMLEHSSALI

-462 LTAQIRAHTFAMKAS
+462 QTAQIRAHTFAMRAS

-482 AAAKAQKAFAA
+482 AAAVASKAFRA
-493 GMKFIKS
+493 GLAFVTS
-500 PVGIA
+500 PIGIA
-505 VIAITALITAG
+505 ILAITALIAAG

-595 SGNWSAAWGNI
+595 SGNWSAAWGN
-606 VAIFGNVFG
+606 VVSIFGNVFG
-615 ALANI
+615 ELANI

-660 NIPQIPMLATG
+660 NLPQIPMLATG

-702 DWVKKPKPGSAGGG
+702 DWDKKPKPGSAGGG
-716 DSIVFSPVFNFY
+716 ESIVFSPVFNFY

-764 SPAKEGKG
+764 SPA

>member
-16 GKVDSSLK
+16 GKVDGSLK
-24 KSCLAA
+24 KSCLSA

-71 IEFESTMADV
+71 IEFEGTMADV

-136 LTKFTETAAKMGVAF
+136 LAKFTETAAKMGVAF

-169 NLSQTQVTALG
+169 NLSQTQVAALG

-187 NTTSENVLK
+187 NTTSENALK

-252 NQAAVLQ
+252 KQAAVLQ

-265 SDMANRMQTDAK
+265 SDMANRMQTNAK

-360 AALQVQ
+360 AVLQVQ

-402 KMLGFMLEHSSALI
+402 KLLGFMLEHSSALI

-456 KIATVA
+456 KTATIA
-462 LTAQIRAHTFAMKAS
+462 LTAQTRAHTFAMRAS

-482 AAAKAQKAFAA
+482 AAAVASKAFRA
-493 GMKFIKS
+493 GLAFVTS
-500 PVGIA
+500 PIGIA
-505 VIAITALITAG
+505 ILAITALIAAG

-574 DVWGNIKAI
+574 DVWNNIQAI

-595 SGNWSAAWGNI
+595 SGNWSAAWENV

-702 DWVKKPKPGSAGGG
+702 DWDKKPKPSSAGGG
-716 DSIVFSPVFNFY
+716 ESIVFSPVFNFY

-764 SPAKEGKG
+764 SPA

>member
-106 LNMSKNI
+106 LNMSKSI

-157 AGEWMATWRTAL
+157 AGDWMATWRTAL

-187 NTTSENVLK
+187 NTTSENALK

-252 NQAAVLQ
+252 KQAAVLQ

-327 VGDAAAYSGSMEA
+327 VGDAAAYSGSMEE

-346 DTTANKLQ
+346 NTTANKLQ

-360 AALQVQ
+360 AVLQVQ

-402 KMLGFMLEHSSALI
+402 KLLGFMLEHSSALI

-456 KIATVA
+456 KISTVA
-462 LTAQIRAHTFAMKAS
+462 LTAQTKAHTFAMKAS

-482 AAAKAQKAFAA
+482 AAAVASKAFRA
-493 GMKFIKS
+493 GLAFVTS
-500 PVGIA
+500 PIGIA
-505 VIAITALITAG
+505 ILAITALIAAG

-595 SGNWSAAWGNI
+595 SGNWSAAWGN
-606 VAIFGNVFG
+606 VVSIFGNEFG

-702 DWVKKPKPGSAGGG
+702 DWEKKPKPGSAGGG

-764 SPAKEGKG
+764 SPS

>member
-106 LNMSKNI
+106 LNMSKSI

-136 LTKFTETAAKMGVAF
+136 LAKFTETAAKMGVAF
-151 DTTAEQ
+151 NTTAEQ

-187 NTTSENVLK
+187 NTTSENALK

-252 NQAAVLQ
+252 KQAAVLQ

-284 GAIKQLPAAEQTA
+284 GTIKQLPAAEQTA

-327 VGDAAAYSGSMEA
+327 VGDASAYSGSMEA

-360 AALQVQ
+360 AVLQVQ

-402 KMLGFMLEHSSALI
+402 KLLGFMLEHSSALI

-462 LTAQIRAHTFAMKAS
+462 LTAQIRAHTFAMRAS

-505 VIAITALITAG
+505 ILAITALIAAG

-595 SGNWSAAWGNI
+595 SGNWSAAWGN
-606 VAIFGNVFG
+606 VVSIFGNVFG
-615 ALANI
+615 ELANI

-702 DWVKKPKPGSAGGG
+702 DWDRKPKPGSAGGG
-716 DSIVFSPVFNFY
+716 ESIVFSPVFNFY

-764 SPAKEGKG
+764 SPA

>member
-136 LTKFTETAAKMGVAF
+136 LTNFTVTAAKMGVAF

-187 NTTSENVLK
+187 NTTSENALK

-252 NQAAVLQ
+252 KQAAVLQ

-360 AALQVQ
+360 AVLQVQ

-402 KMLGFMLEHSSALI
+402 KLLGFMLEHSSALI

-456 KIATVA
+456 KISTVA
-462 LTAQIRAHTFAMKAS
+462 LTAQTRAHTFAMRAS

-482 AAAKAQKAFAA
+482 AAAVASKAFRA
-493 GMKFIKS
+493 GLAFVTS
-500 PVGIA
+500 PIGIA
-505 VIAITALITAG
+505 ILAITALIAAG

-595 SGNWSAAWGNI
+595 SGNWSAAWGN
-606 VAIFGNVFG
+606 VVSIFGNVFG
-615 ALANI
+615 ELANI

-702 DWVKKPKPGSAGGG
+702 DWDKKPKPGSAGGG
-716 DSIVFSPVFNFY
+716 ESIVFSPVFNFY

-764 SPAKEGKG
+764 SPA

>member
-1 MASKSK
+1 
-7 TYELALKIA
+7 
-16 GKVDSSLK
+16 
-24 KSCLAA
+24 
-30 AKDVNTLSASVQKV
+30 
-44 SGKAAKA
+44 
-51 MATATSAAI
+51 
-60 TAITVDAAKKA
+60 
-71 IEFESTMADV
+71 MADV

-106 LNMSKNI
+106 LNMSKSI

-136 LTKFTETAAKMGVAF
+136 LAKFTETAAKMGVAF
-151 DTTAEQ
+151 NTTAEQ

-187 NTTSENVLK
+187 NTTSENALK

-252 NQAAVLQ
+252 KQAAVLQ

-284 GAIKQLPAAEQTA
+284 GTIKQLPAAEQTA

-327 VGDAAAYSGSMEA
+327 VGDASAYSGSMEA

-360 AALQVQ
+360 AVLQVR

-375 NDALDDLSANALPKA
+375 NDAVDELSANVLPEVGA
-390 EKTLGF
+390 ELDVIVPN
-396 IIPKVA
+396 IINATKW
-402 KMLGFMLEHSSALI
+402 LWDHRSAVI
-416 NIGLGI
+416 
-422 TAVVGISKTFKAVST
+422 AVGIAIGGTVAISKGIST
-437 AYKGATAAVKLLR
+437 VTTIYKGATAAVKLLR

-462 LTAQIRAHTFAMKAS
+462 LTAQIRAHTFAMRAS

-482 AAAKAQKAFAA
+482 AAAVASKAFRA
-493 GMKFIKS
+493 GLAFVTS
-500 PVGIA
+500 PIGIA
-505 VIAITALITAG
+505 ILAITALIAAG

-595 SGNWSAAWGNI
+595 SGNWSAAWGN
-606 VAIFGNVFG
+606 VVSIFGNVFG
-615 ALANI
+615 ELANI

-702 DWVKKPKPGSAGGG
+702 DWDKKPKPGSAGGG
-716 DSIVFSPVFNFY
+716 ESIVFSPVFNFY

-764 SPAKEGKG
+764 SPA